1 MSDRRHLFPLGSIV
15 ATPGALE
22 MLTHEDIQRGLSRHV
37 RGDWGALEPDD
48 KRANDTALKRGE
60 RLLSA
65 YHGRQGP
72 KFWVITEANRSV
84 TTVLL
89 PEEY

>member
-15 ATPGALE
+15 ATPGVLE
-22 MLTHEDIQRGLSRHV
+22 LLTHEDIQRSLVRHV
-37 RGDWGALEPDD
+37 HGDWGVVEADD
-48 KRANDTALKRGE
+48 KRANDSALKRGE

-65 YHGRQGP
+65 YHAKQGP
-72 KFWVITEANRSV
+72 KFWVITEADRST

-89 PEEY
+89 PDEY